1 MDNPPTEPA
10 TPFGWKV
17 RISDNGTKIF
27 RNIITLEE
35 RPLDNPPTEAHQGPG
50 GLLIMHTNGGRP
62 MRCNAIVGQASSR
75 VQERCDNA
83 FRYGQRCPDH
93 PNAEQ
98 VITYSGQIGKNTN
111 TQTTTLSGSLT
122 SDGRLINARLTRR
135 AGRRRLAARRRLG
148 LRETWQGIK
157 YQACRC
163 HIGQDYVQRHRD
175 VPQGE
180 QCEWADCDGTGICDV
195 TKEFIKEYR
204 EGRTPFMKLR
214 GFAEECGLDVTGAN
228 YTQLLD
234 MLNNR
239 FPGARR
245 LADVTVAPSS
255 SSMIPCT
262 LIAIPVAV
270 LSYFL
275 CRRMRC
281 QRKREL

>member
-1 MDNPPTEPA
+1 MGTYFGWKARTSDNGTKYFRNIITNETRRLDNPPTEPHHA
-10 TPFGWKV
+10 PGAV
-17 RISDNGTKIF
+17 RINYSS
-27 RNIITLEE
+27 
-35 RPLDNPPTEAHQGPG
+35 Q
-50 GLLIMHTNGGRP
+50 GRP
-62 MRCNAIVGQASSR
+62 MRCNAMVGEAKNSGQD
-75 VQERCDNA
+75 RCGNA
-83 FRYGQRCPDH
+83 FPMGQRCPIH

-98 VITYSGQIGKNTN
+98 SITYSGGFGSSTN

-281 QRKREL
+281 QQKREL